1 MSAVSAKRARVAVDD
16 GESPFA
22 LISGV
27 FSDEELESLRTFYDE
42 ALARVPKRGEVLG
55 QSKED
60 ARFKCIKRC
69 GRENNKFDVDYGFYV
84 DLNEKALRKIKAAI
98 DPRAFDEKWIDG
110 TPHALVTLPGP
121 SQQLHTDVQPLFDND
136 METPPFLY
144 TLLVNIGKKAIT
156 REMGPTEFFGKSD
169 DLQGTGTAPLL
180 QANQGVLF
188 DGMVPHRA
196 TSATVL
202 REPTVYI
209 VFRRTWYRDPNQQA
223 FDEMDKNI

>member
-110 TPHALVTLPGP
+110 TPHALPNIMHRIPSVSFKKRLQTARAAQGP
-121 SQQLHTDVQPLFDND
+121 NHDG
-136 METPPFLY
+136 
-144 TLLVNIGKKAIT
+144 GK
-156 REMGPTEFFGKSD
+156 
-169 DLQGTGTAPLL
+169 
-180 QANQGVLF
+180 
-188 DGMVPHRA
+188 
-196 TSATVL
+196 
-202 REPTVYI
+202 
-209 VFRRTWYRDPNQQA
+209 
-223 FDEMDKNI
+223 